1 MNIKLRF
8 SNISYIIGYFISIV
22 IIGLVS
28 WLQVNFSLE
37 HFNAYFFYNMG
48 MTTLAYLIAII
59 STIEWKSKTTEENNE
74 EINKCKSYVRVAF
87 DKYIV
92 DGKFNEY
99 LYQVNKQKK
108 IKVWRKHITEKLKAL
123 NQKVSY
129 KNMLVW
135 NSQDEDKKSKN
146 RYCKLRTRYELQLTD
161 EFCNKYID
169 GIKWLGF
176 MKPLRYEHITLATI
190 NGSANTNYDG
200 DRDFTIK
207 GEQQFKDIA
216 PKFLLNFA
224 FVIFV
229 ASFASPEFYNFTPE
243 MLINTLTKLAGM
255 IGQIANGLS
264 YGKEYTE
271 IYVLKDWQKRKGYIE
286 NYLIQNNI
294 TTPK

>member
-1 MNIKLRF
+1 MRLRF

-28 WLQVNFSLE
+28 WLQVNFTLD

-59 STIEWKSKTTEENNE
+59 STIDWKSKSTEENNQ
-74 EINKCKSYVRVAF
+74 EIKKCKEYVRVAF
-87 DKYIV
+87 DKYII
-92 DGKFNEY
+92 DGNFNSY
-99 LYQVNKQKK
+99 LYQVNKEKK
-108 IKVWRKHITEKLKAL
+108 IKVWRKYVNEKLKAL

-129 KNMLVW
+129 KNMQVW
-135 NSQDEDKKSKN
+135 NSNDDEKKSHS
-146 RYCKLRTRYELQLTD
+146 RYCKIRQRYEYQLTD

-176 MKPLRYEHITLATI
+176 MKRLKYEHITLATI
-190 NGSANTNYDG
+190 NGSTNTNYDG
-200 DRDFTIK
+200 DRDFTVRA
-207 GEQQFKDIA
+207 EQQFKDIA
-216 PKFLLNFA
+216 PKFLMNFA
-224 FVIFV
+224 LVLFV
-229 ASFASPEFYNFTPE
+229 ASFASPEFYTFTPE

-264 YGKEYTE
+264 YGKEYAE

-286 NYLIQNNI
+286 NYLIKNNI
-294 TTPK
+294 TTTK